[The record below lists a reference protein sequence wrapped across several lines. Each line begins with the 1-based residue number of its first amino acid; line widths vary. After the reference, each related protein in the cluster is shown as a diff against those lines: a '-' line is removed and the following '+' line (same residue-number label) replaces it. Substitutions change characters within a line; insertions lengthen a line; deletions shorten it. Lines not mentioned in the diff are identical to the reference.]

1 MRQFAFGRLFALL
14 LAHGLLSACATSE
27 APTNPPGSGPV
38 IKPASNPA
46 CPDLAR
52 WSARQLHG
60 TWEIALPDL
69 GQSGELVLSQHP
81 EFPASLRGQLRY
93 EGHPSIASGDLED
106 GELNLDESRDG
117 KTLFAF
123 WTGHLV
129 PASCG
134 REIRGRWEQ
143 LPQAGSPARESRFV
157 LRRMRTGSQW

>member
-1 MRQFAFGRLFALL
+1 MRRIAFGRLFALL

-27 APTNPPGSGPV
+27 APMSKPGAAQAA
-38 IKPASNPA
+38 KPAINPA

-60 TWEIALPDL
+60 VWEIELPGL

-93 EGHPSIASGDLED
+93 EGHPSIASGDLEE